1 MMTLYFIQR
10 NFHEVKNSRKLS
22 RIEERKN
29 FPEKDIDN
37 TYFSI

>member
-29 FPEKDIDN
+29 GKDIDN
-37 TYFSI
+37 TYFAI